1 MRHLFGAQRTTETT
15 DRPGSETDGEEVLL
29 SELTVIVTV
38 VDVVVARVINVS
50 ETHTSTAKQN
60 INMQLQRC
68 LRRHPQMSGSIVNN
82 HTRNFHCF

>member
-15 DRPGSETDGEEVLL
+15 ERPGSETDGVEVML
-29 SELTVIVTV
+29 SKLTVVVTV
-38 VDVVVARVINVS
+38 VDVVVARVTDVS
-50 ETHTSTAKQN
+50 KTHTSTAKQN

-82 HTRNFHCF
+82 YTGNFRCF